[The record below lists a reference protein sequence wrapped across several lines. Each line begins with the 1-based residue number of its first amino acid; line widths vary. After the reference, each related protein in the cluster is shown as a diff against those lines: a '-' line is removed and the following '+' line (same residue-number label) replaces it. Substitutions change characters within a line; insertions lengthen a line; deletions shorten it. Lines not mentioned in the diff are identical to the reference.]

1 MRRAVPV
8 VSATA
13 LADVPV
19 VSGGPESLLGL
30 LEKGLVSGPT
40 VLAGDASGAGSARIV
55 TDGLRRRELN
65 IGRMRDNVSHTL
77 AASEETR
84 QGRVRSDLLPFPGA
98 EHQTV
103 ASYQGIRSVAA
114 SSGASFADTVG
125 GTEPSYLPFAA
136 IDGDPATSWRSDP
149 YGDAPGQWLEVVLDT
164 PRRVDDVT
172 VDFGDDLRAGL
183 PVRLVRIA
191 TDQGAVDR
199 ELPDT
204 PGPHRLSTL
213 PGLTTTVRVTVLALR
228 ENYFGG
234 AVALRELTIPGVT
247 AQHALRAPTDVTAGP
262 PPVYAFDRGQGD
274 RGACFGTGGEI
285 RCDQFLARAG
295 EEPHGIDRFFST
307 PVNAAYDL
315 RLTARPRPGAAALPV
330 ASPLAGFA
338 CRRC

>member
-1 MRRAVPV
+1 M
-8 VSATA
+8 
-13 LADVPV
+13 

-234 AVALRELTIPGVT
+234 AVALRELSDPRRDRTARAPRAHGRHRRPATGLRVRPRAGRPRRVFRQRRRSLRPVPGAGGGGAARHRPVL
-247 AQHALRAPTDVTAGP
+247 QHAGQRRVRPAVDRAAAAGCHAAGGGAGAGER
-262 PPVYAFDRGQGD
+262 VVGADRGR
-274 RGACFGTGGEI
+274 RG
-285 RCDQFLARAG
+285 RW
-295 EEPHGIDRFFST
+295 
-307 PVNAAYDL
+307 
-315 RLTARPRPGAAALPV
+315 PRRG
-330 ASPLAGFA
+330 
-338 CRRC
+338 RR